1 MTNPKLANVSDDPL
15 LIMLMSSLNKGY
27 SSNKAQKSQFKS
39 VHGRRGGT
47 IGTAG

>member
-15 LIMLMSSLNKGY
+15 LIILTSSLNKGY
-27 SSNKAQKSQFKS
+27 SSNEAQKSQFKS